1 MNKQNFFE
9 DGLIILGF
17 LGAVGACFLIF
28 HYLLEINYL
37 SWYLENG
44 IKISWTMAFL
54 ALVWGD
60 LNKFPSLI
68 SAYPSE
74 YIGSYFLLLAKFFM
88 FQAVTTVAKPT
99 NDRPIASSYSLDSK
113 LAFLLNFVLTIT
125 VLAWAVVI
133 VPVQYFLFVICGAPA
148 RKIICSQQK
157 IEGSET
163 DWFSG
168 ELSQKPFAVTAAF
181 TGMFLWALDL
191 ILRNYL

>member
-1 MNKQNFFE
+1 MNKRYLFE

-17 LGAVGACFLIF
+17 LGAVGACFVIF

-44 IKISWTMAFL
+44 SRISWTMALL

-60 LNKFPSLI
+60 LNRFPSLI

-74 YIGSYFLLLAKFFM
+74 YIGSYFLILGKFFM
-88 FQAVTTVAKPT
+88 FQAVTTVAKPRD
-99 NDRPIASSYSLDSK
+99 DRPIASSYALDSK
-113 LAFLLNFVLTIT
+113 LAFLLNVVLTII

-148 RKIICSQQK
+148 RKIICSRQK
-157 IEGSET
+157 IAGSET

-168 ELSQKPFAVTAAF
+168 ELSQKPLAVTAAF

-191 ILRNYL
+191 ILGNYW